1 MTSHHQAVY
10 ETVVIGVGNH
20 ASIEIP
26 DENLAE
32 IGGNRRAPLRITI
45 NGHTY
50 QSTATGVDGKCMVV
64 FPMRDREAAGV
75 TAGDYVRV
83 TLELDSGYRQVE
95 VPSELAAAL
104 QAAGLNETFHELT
117 YSKRREFVRQ
127 INDARADETRTRRLQ
142 KIIAAL
148 RAAE

>member
-1 MTSHHQAVY
+1 MTNHHQTVY

-26 DENLAE
+26 EENLAE
-32 IGGNRRAPLRITI
+32 IGGNRRAPLKVTI

-75 TAGDYVRV
+75 TAGDNVRV

-95 VPSELAAAL
+95 VPPELADAL

-127 INDARADETRTRRLQ
+127 INDARADTTRTRRLQ

-148 RAAE
+148 RVAE

>member
-1 MTSHHQAVY
+1 
-10 ETVVIGVGNH
+10 
-20 ASIEIP
+20 
-26 DENLAE
+26 
-32 IGGNRRAPLRITI
+32 
-45 NGHTY
+45 
-50 QSTATGVDGKCMVV
+50 
-64 FPMRDREAAGV
+64 V

-117 YSKRREFVRQ
+117 YSIRREFVRQ
-127 INDARADETRTRRLQ
+127 INDARADTTRTRRLQ

-148 RAAE
+148 RVAE